1 MRKYNIKVMGQSY
14 EVEVEEISGNSQPV
28 VKNIQASPVAAAPAA
43 VTAAVPAPG
52 AAAAAPVENRPA
64 APVNS
69 ENLAAITAPMPGKI
83 VRVAV
88 QVGQIVK
95 KGDLIVILEAMKME
109 NEIVSNL
116 GGTIISIHVAS
127 GAAVNPGETI
137 VLIG

>member
-14 EVEVEEISGNSQPV
+14 EVEVEEISVNSQPV
-28 VKNIQASPVAAAPAA
+28 VKNIQTSPAPAAPVAVVAAPAE
-43 VTAAVPAPG
+43 
-52 AAAAAPVENRPA
+52 AAAAPVENRPA
-64 APVNS
+64 VPVNS

-127 GAAVNPGETI
+127 GAAVNPGETM